1 MMVSDQRLTGAPG
14 VEAPGHLQT
23 PGLALSELA
32 RRQQARVRGL
42 CVCVHTVLPGEAREV
57 VT

>member
-1 MMVSDQRLTGAPG
+1 MWVSDQRLTGAPG
-14 VEAPGHLQT
+14 VQAPGHLQT

-32 RRQQARVRGL
+32 RRQPRVRGL
-42 CVCVHTVLPGEAREV
+42 CVCVLPGEAREV